1 MRRST
6 LATALVAV
14 FIVSYLGTPA
24 AVKTG
29 GYVATDLVV
38 NKSPLTDRNGIVH
51 KSKVQDPNLA
61 NPWGVA
67 ETPTGSPF
75 WVSDNAAGVSTLY
88 NVPANAP
95 NSAAINPRV
104 VSIPTPVDLLGKS
117 GAPTGAVFNIT
128 TLPGSTPGFM
138 ISGVKADG
146 VTETS
151 APAIF
156 IFATEDGTIVGWN
169 PGVNPKGFNLA
180 NAGNYGIIAV
190 DNSGNNFTVPPSSAT
205 GAVYKGLA
213 IATDAKGVTRLY
225 ATNFRSGMVEMYD
238 VNFHALTSPPAFVDP
253 KLPDSYAPFNIVPI
267 NGLDDQPVHNDAE
280 QEHGRHDR
288 DDGDSAAS
296 RAGSALFVT
305 FAKQNAEKHDDV
317 AGQGHGIVDVF
328 DLDGTLRQRFAQH
341 GQLDSPW
348 GVALAPTGFG
358 ELGGGLWIGNF
369 GNGHINAFDPESGRF
384 LGKVRDPKGKA
395 ILIDGLWT
403 ITFGSGNGNGGATN
417 TLYFTAGPNGETDG
431 LFGSL
436 NPN

>member
-6 LATALVAV
+6 LATSALVAV
-14 FIVSYLGTPA
+14 FTVLYLGTPA

-38 NKSPLTDRNGIVH
+38 NKSPLTDKNGIVH
-51 KSKVQDPNLA
+51 RGQVQDPNLL
-61 NPWGVA
+61 NPWGVT

-75 WVSDNAAGVSTLY
+75 WISDNAAGVSTLY

-95 NSAAINPRV
+95 NSVTINPRV
-104 VSIPTPVDLLGKS
+104 VSIPTPVDLLGRS

-156 IFATEDGTIVGWN
+156 LFATEDGTIVGWN
-169 PGVNPKGFNLA
+169 PGVNPKGFNPA

-190 DNSGNNFTVPPSSAT
+190 DNSGNNFTANANPKT

-213 IATDAKGVTRLY
+213 IATDANGVTGLY

-267 NGLDDQPVHNDAE
+267 NGE
-280 QEHGRHDR
+280 
-288 DDGDSAAS
+288 
-296 RAGSALFVT
+296 LFVT
-305 FAKQNAEKHDDV
+305 FAVQDAEKHDDV
-317 AGQGHGIVDVF
+317 AGQSHGIVDVF
-328 DLDGTLRQRFAQH
+328 ELDGTLRQRFAQH
-341 GQLDSPW
+341 GQLTRP
-348 GVALAPTGFG
+348 
-358 ELGGGLWIGNF
+358 
-369 GNGHINAFDPESGRF
+369 
-384 LGKVRDPKGKA
+384 
-395 ILIDGLWT
+395 
-403 ITFGSGNGNGGATN
+403 GAWR
-417 TLYFTAGPNGETDG
+417 
-431 LFGSL
+431 
-436 NPN
+436 